1 MLHVQIKG
9 LIVIFRE
16 ITTFFF
22 FCMESLL
29 KYIPQRYTFKIYTQ
43 RFWYVFW
50 GVTLRNYF
58 FNSCCRMC
66 YSKKLHLQKMKQ
78 FILLANGIQ

>member
-22 FCMESLL
+22 FLHGV
-29 KYIPQRYTFKIYTQ
+29 TFKIYT
-43 RFWYVFW
+43 
-50 GVTLRNYF
+50 
-58 FNSCCRMC
+58 
-66 YSKKLHLQKMKQ
+66 SKVY
-78 FILLANGIQ
+78 I